1 MIGVRAVSYLPTART
16 PFGPIVNTIPIVQLA
31 VLIPAV
37 ILAAFLDWRS
47 RRIPNALTGLI
58 ALVGLLHLGIQESAG
73 AALGGLMQGS
83 IAGLACM
90 PIYLLRGMSAGDVKL
105 ISATSIWWTTAQ
117 LLVAL
122 ASTAIVGA
130 ILAVI
135 YLCATRGATH
145 IPYAV
150 AIATSTV
157 STALVA

>member
-1 MIGVRAVSYLPTART
+1 MSVRVVSSLPTART
-16 PFGPIVNTIPIVQLA
+16 LLESSVTSAPIMQLA

-37 ILAAFLDWRS
+37 LLAAAFDWKS
-47 RRIPNALTGLI
+47 RRIPNALTAFI
-58 ALVGLLHLGIQESAG
+58 AIVGVFYLVVESSPITAV
-73 AALGGLMQGS
+73 GGLGQGF

-90 PIYLLRGMSAGDVKL
+90 PIYVLRGMSAGDVKL
-105 ISATSIWWTTAQ
+105 ISATSIWWTTSQ

-135 YLCATRGATH
+135 YLCSTRGATH
-145 IPYAV
+145 VPYAI

-157 STALVA
+157 GTALAA